1 MITPGGPSALPTS
14 APPAEPTGPPLAGPA
29 STPLSARARHVRLVL
44 AGVCVA
50 LLCVGTF
57 WGDDDAF
64 PFGPFRMYSTSTPPN
79 GNIHVMVLEARMPD
93 GSWRE
98 VPLDS
103 SAVGVNRAEV
113 EGQIPRFQAAP
124 ALVGRLVE
132 AHDRLRPAEP
142 RWTGARLVMRYLKL
156 RDRRFVGT
164 EEKVV
169 AQWLR

>member
-1 MITPGGPSALPTS
+1 MITSG
-14 APPAEPTGPPLAGPA
+14 APPAQPPVPPSGPLPA
-29 STPLSARARHVRLVL
+29 RLSGRARSVRLAATGL
-44 AGVCVA
+44 CVA
-50 LLCVGTF
+50 LLVVGTF

-79 GNIHVMVLEARMPD
+79 GNIHVMVLEARLPD

-98 VPLDS
+98 VPLES
-103 SAVGVNRAEV
+103 VVVGVNRAEV
-113 EGQIPRFQAAP
+113 EGQVPRFQSQP

-132 AHDRLRPAEP
+132 AHDRLRPNEP
-142 RWTGARLVMRYLKL
+142 RWTGARLIMRYLKL

-169 AQWLR
+169 AEWLR

>member
-1 MITPGGPSALPTS
+1 MITPGAPPVPPSAQ
-14 APPAEPTGPPLAGPA
+14 PAEQPSAT
-29 STPLSARARHVRLVL
+29 LSGRARAVRLAA
-44 AGVCVA
+44 AGLCMA
-50 LLCVGTF
+50 LLVVGTF

-79 GNIHVMVLEARMPD
+79 GNIHVMVLKARMPD

-103 SAVGVNRAEV
+103 VVVGVNRAEV
-113 EGQIPRFQAAP
+113 EGQVPRFQAEP

-169 AQWLR
+169 AEWLR

>member
-1 MITPGGPSALPTS
+1 MITRGERPAMPPSAE
-14 APPAEPTGPPLAGPA
+14 PAGPPVTRQT
-29 STPLSARARHVRLVL
+29 SLSARAKGVRLMAAVV
-44 AGVCVA
+44 GVA

-79 GNIHVMVLEARMPD
+79 GNIHVMALEARMPD

-98 VPLDS
+98 VPLD
-103 SAVGVNRAEV
+103 APVVGVNRAEV
-113 EGQIPRFQAAP
+113 EGQVPRFQADP
-124 ALVGRLVE
+124 ALVGKLVE

-164 EEKVV
+164 EERVV